1 MDIRSLPVG
10 QGLTWFKQAIDLG
23 GKTPRAVFGAAM
35 LMIATLYAV
44 ALLMAI
50 VLAAVSGVGSMT
62 EGTAPALGQVMLIAL
77 PLMLVIM
84 LLVPILL
91 GGLMHV
97 IREAEAGRPVRARD
111 LFAPLRSGNGRRL
124 AMLGVLQLVLAAI
137 GAGIVVALAGGDYW
151 RDYTAAMQVAMQGGT
166 PNVPQPQNAGLL
178 FVVQILFNYFSY
190 ALMLFSIPLMLFSG
204 ASFGSALRDSL
215 RASVRNIGANLLA
228 GVLFIGAMLVAS
240 LIVLLVGGLVAMIGG
255 LIHGTVGSL
264 LATVVVLGFASVV
277 LVMMIGGAYLAWR
290 DTFGDAAAP
299 PALPAEPSHGI
310 EV

>member
-23 GKTPRAVFGAAM
+23 GKNPRAVFGAAM

-111 LFAPLRSGNGRRL
+111 LFAPLRSGNGRRRNRV
-124 AMLGVLQLVLAAI
+124 GAA
-137 GAGIVVALAGGDYW
+137 GRCW
-151 RDYTAAMQVAMQGGT
+151 RLS
-166 PNVPQPQNAGLL
+166 PRWPR
-178 FVVQILFNYFSY
+178 S
-190 ALMLFSIPLMLFSG
+190 
-204 ASFGSALRDSL
+204 R
-215 RASVRNIGANLLA
+215 
-228 GVLFIGAMLVAS
+228 
-240 LIVLLVGGLVAMIGG
+240 
-255 LIHGTVGSL
+255 
-264 LATVVVLGFASVV
+264 
-277 LVMMIGGAYLAWR
+277 
-290 DTFGDAAAP
+290 
-299 PALPAEPSHGI
+299 
-310 EV
+310 

>member
-1 MDIRSLPVG
+1 
-10 QGLTWFKQAIDLG
+10 
-23 GKTPRAVFGAAM
+23 
-35 LMIATLYAV
+35 
-44 ALLMAI
+44 
-50 VLAAVSGVGSMT
+50 
-62 EGTAPALGQVMLIAL
+62 
-77 PLMLVIM
+77 MLVIM

-255 LIHGTVGSL
+255 LVHGTVGSL

-277 LVMMIGGAYLAWR
+277 LVMVIGGAYLAWR

-299 PALPAEPSHGI
+299 PALPAESSHGI